1 MKEELQT
8 LSKGSYSLKD
18 YLHTAKSLDLSIYGA
33 GKPIDDDDFIIC
45 ILHGLWFEFNPIIA
59 AFNARD
65 MFSFFKAW
73 LANYVILK
81 SGFKIPKLLCPML
94 PFT

>member
-1 MKEELQT
+1 
-8 LSKGSYSLKD
+8 LSL
-18 YLHTAKSLDLSIYGA
+18 YGA
-33 GKPIDDDDFIIC
+33 GKPMDDDDFIIC
-45 ILHGLWFEFNPIIA
+45 IMRGLWSEFDPIVA

-65 MFSFFKAW
+65 MFPSFKAW
-73 LANYVILK
+73 LASYMILK